1 VGIERVRLFNSIIPE
16 VELLCDQM
24 EEFMVSKYF
33 KGKGMSKKIY
43 FLDDKI
49 QEMNYYLHRDPKVN
63 NEKQNNEKFD
73 TADSHYFTN
82 ASAETCP

>member
-1 VGIERVRLFNSIIPE
+1 
-16 VELLCDQM
+16 
-24 EEFMVSKYF
+24 MVSKYF

-63 NEKQNNEKFD
+63 NEKE
-73 TADSHYFTN
+73 
-82 ASAETCP
+82 E